1 MRDTSPMQTPHID
14 SPPSSPDL
22 LTFDSETK
30 ADIFAAK
37 HGIVAW
43 PHHVGCG
50 RYALVYWDD
59 KVRSMVGLISECEA
73 KTLPE
78 W

>member
-14 SPPSSPDL
+14 THRGPDF

-37 HGIVAW
+37 HGITAW

-50 RYALVYWDD
+50 RYVLVYWDD
-59 KVRSMVGLISECEA
+59 KVRSMVGLISESEA

>member
-1 MRDTSPMQTPHID
+1 MSIITDQIVNAYLETR
-14 SPPSSPDL
+14 PDL

-59 KVRSMVGLISECEA
+59 KVRSMVGLISDREA